1 MNNLLSS
8 TAGIVIVGLVIGV
21 VGALLQYAGNPPNMG
36 ICVACMERDV
46 AGAIGLHQADK
57 VQYLRPEIIGFIL
70 GGFLAAIAFGEF
82 RARNGSSPALRFAL
96 GLFAMLGALV
106 FLGCPWR
113 ALLRIAGGDANG
125 LVGLAGLVA
134 GIAVGSWFLRNGFEP
149 GRAYPAKRPA
159 GSILLLVA
167 IAFLAMIALQPDFL
181 RSSIEGPGSM
191 RAPVAAS
198 LLLALAV
205 GFLAQRSRFCT
216 VGAFRDLFIIRSPH
230 LFYGVLALLVA
241 AFLANLALGQFHAG
255 FSIAEG
261 KPQPIAH
268 TVHLWNFLGM
278 ALSGLCFVLAGGCP
292 GRQLVL
298 SGEGDGDAAVFVLG
312 MLVGGGIAHNFAI
325 AASPAGPGANGPAA
339 VVIGLVF
346 AVIMGFAMKEKM
358 S

>member
-1 MNNLLSS
+1 MNNRFAS
-8 TAGIVIVGLVIGV
+8 TAGIVIVGIVIGG

-36 ICVACMERDV
+36 ICVACMERDI

-82 RARNGSSPALRFAL
+82 RARTGSVPALRFAL

-125 LVGLAGLVA
+125 LVGLAGLV
-134 GIAVGSWFLRNGFEP
+134 VGTGVGAWFLRNGFEP
-149 GRAYPAKRPA
+149 GRAYPTRRPA
-159 GSILLLVA
+159 GTILLLVA
-167 IAFLAMIALQPDFL
+167 LAFLAMIALQPGFI
-181 RSSIEGPGSM
+181 RSSVEGPGAM
-191 RAPVAAS
+191 RAPIMVS

-230 LFYGVLALLVA
+230 LLYGVLALLAA
-241 AFLANLALGQFHAG
+241 AFLANLALGQFHPG
-255 FSIAEG
+255 FSIADG

-298 SGEGDGDAAVFVLG
+298 SGEGDGDAAIFVLG
-312 MLVGGGIAHNFAI
+312 MLVGGGVAHNFAI
-325 AASPAGPGANGPAA
+325 AASAAGPGVNGPAA

-346 AVIMGFAMKEKM
+346 AIAMGFALREKA